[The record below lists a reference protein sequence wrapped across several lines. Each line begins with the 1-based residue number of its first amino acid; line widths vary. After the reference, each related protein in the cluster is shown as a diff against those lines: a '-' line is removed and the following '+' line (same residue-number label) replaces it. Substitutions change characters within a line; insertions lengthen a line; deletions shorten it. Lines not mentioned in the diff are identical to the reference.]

1 MLLPSFHIGWNC
13 SSSCQAL
20 ETLVGVIDKNP
31 VFVLVVSLWVVAC
44 CHWEDIEEMELSF
57 GIAEFVFIQNTGC
70 GIRQNVSKGKKY
82 LKHRMQLRAS
92 TPGKNCWDT
101 GHGKSVLS

>member
-13 SSSCQAL
+13 SSGCQAL

-44 CHWEDIEEMELSF
+44 CHWENIEEMELSF
-57 GIAEFVFIQNTGC
+57 GTAEFVFIQNTGC
-70 GIRQNVSKGKKY
+70 GIRQNVSKGKNI
-82 LKHRMQLRAS
+82 L
-92 TPGKNCWDT
+92 NT
-101 GHGKSVLS
+101 GCSFVLQPQERTAGTQDMAQAF